1 MAGLWR
7 RAVFAV
13 SGSVSASV
21 SVCMRVNGNCSL
33 RAVLAESPILSR
45 VVLTTKS
52 PAATSVQRKS
62 LRQDGWNLGSL
73 PATPSLHL
81 SRPVSI
87 HSMKKT
93 PVPRLLVSQVL
104 GALHAGN
111 GGLSSESE

>member
-33 RAVLAESPILSR
+33 RAVLAEFPILSR
-45 VVLTTKS
+45 VVLTT
-52 PAATSVQRKS
+52 AATSVQRKS